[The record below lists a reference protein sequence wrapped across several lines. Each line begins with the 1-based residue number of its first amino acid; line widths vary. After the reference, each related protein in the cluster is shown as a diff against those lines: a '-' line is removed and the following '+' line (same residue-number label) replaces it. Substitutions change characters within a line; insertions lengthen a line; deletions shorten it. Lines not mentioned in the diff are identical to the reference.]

1 MVSNDEIVNDWVDR
15 GKLDEKDTWDPV
27 EVVDNIIKLVGENKL
42 YWAGIALCD
51 LRERLK
57 NGE

>member
-1 MVSNDEIVNDWVDR
+1 MVSYDPAEQMPDTEDTSELVTIVDD
-15 GKLDEKDTWDPV
+15 
-27 EVVDNIIKLVGENKL
+27 IIKLIGERKY

-57 NGE
+57 NGQ

>member
-1 MVSNDEIVNDWVDR
+1 MVSGNEAFQEGAQNEACPDQPQLW
-15 GKLDEKDTWDPV
+15 
-27 EVVDNIIKLVGENKL
+27 EVADDIIKLVGNGNY